1 MGYNWA
7 VSDSVYIFLD
17 EAGNLDFSTN
27 GTRYFVL
34 TSVSI
39 RRPFSWFGALDEYKY
54 DCLEAG
60 AGTDVFHCSEDNRY
74 VRDRVFGIIG
84 ANLDSFRVDSL
95 VVEKRKT
102 GPALR
107 EPTRFYPEMLGY
119 LLKHVLPE
127 VMKTNSVEVD
137 EVTVITDRLPL
148 NKRRRAIEKSIQ
160 GALSKMVPTVYN
172 RYRILHHNSG
182 SHYGLQVADYCCW
195 AVFRSWER
203 EDSRYYDMIKPAVR
217 SEFDIFRNG
226 VTHYY

>member
-27 GTRYFVL
+27 GTTYFVL

-39 RRPFSWFGALDEYKY
+39 RRPFSWFNALDEYKY

-60 AGTDVFHCSEDNRY
+60 VGTDVFHCSEDNKY

-84 ANLDSFRVDSL
+84 ANLDRFRLDSL

-119 LLKHVLPE
+119 LLKYVLPKA
-127 VMKTNSVEVD
+127 MKTNSVEVD

-148 NKRRRAIEKSIQ
+148 NKKRRSIEKSIQ
-160 GALSKMVPTVYN
+160 GALSEMVPTVYR

-195 AVFRSWER
+195 AVFRKWER
-203 EDSRYYDMIKPAVR
+203 GDGSYYDRLKPAIR
-217 SEFDIFRNG
+217 SEFDIFQDG